1 MRLVEPA
8 AIGNLRA
15 PRVARQRPEQVALAF
30 AALARAKRPVRGPQ
44 AGASGRAGAAR
55 EAPRPWHYAKH
66 VSAYL
71 AHDADTRVS
80 RRHVRHAQRE
90 VLWGE
95 SRIERV
101 RKCGRVPVTQG
112 GHVTIKDNAGV
123 AHYAGL
129 ATCGSIWACP
139 VCSAKIRNHRS
150 LDISTGA
157 ANWDLAG
164 NTVYLLT
171 LTMPHDFGMPL
182 ARLIPVIADGFRGV
196 ISGRPWVR
204 LRDQLGIA
212 GTIRSME
219 VTHGAN
225 GWHPH
230 LHVLVFIE
238 GSPDAAGLAALTL
251 HVRRAWARQITA
263 AGFRVPNSHGVD
275 IQRCYSAAEAGQ
287 YIAKTQ
293 DGRSAGNELARG
305 DLKSGRNAGRT
316 PFEILDDF
324 RWTGDSGDLAL
335 WHEYERATKGHQA
348 ISWSDKLRERL
359 DLAAEELSNEDVA
372 AAEVGGED
380 IAIITNPQ
388 WKRVVAIPGLAG
400 HLLDR
405 AEQGG
410 IDAVNEA
417 LRAHKVGVAR
427 DPNRNA
433 VVTALRQYCDDDG
446 RRPHAPGGSRPTKTS
461 SHERAKAPDAF
472 CCYPRPGLS
481 AASRSVS
488 CCLLVREVPQRNAH
502 FLVELLD
509 AERLHHRANY
519 VR

>member
-1 MRLVEPA
+1 MRLPTPA
-8 AIGNLRA
+8 AIGNLRR
-15 PRVARQRPEQVALAF
+15 PRVAARQSPEQRAKAGSASDRT
-30 AALARAKRPVRGPQ
+30 AAARAEGRSRA
-44 AGASGRAGAAR
+44 AGR
-55 EAPRPWHYAKH
+55 EAPAAPWHYAKH

-71 AHDADTRVS
+71 ATEADTRVS

-90 VLWGE
+90 VLWTE

-101 RKCGRVPVTQG
+101 RKCGRVPVTEG
-112 GHVTIKDNAGV
+112 GNVTVKDNAGV

-139 VCSAKIRNHRS
+139 VCSAKIRNHRA
-150 LDISTGA
+150 LEISEA
-157 ANWDLAG
+157 AASWDRAG

-171 LTMPHDFGMPL
+171 LTMPHDLGMPL
-182 ARLIPVIADGFRGV
+182 AKLIPVIADGFRSV

-204 LRDQLGIA
+204 IRDKLGIA

-230 LHVLVFIE
+230 LHVLVFIN
-238 GSPDAAGLAALTL
+238 GALDAAGLAELTI
-251 HVRRAWARQITA
+251 HARRTWAQQITA
-263 AGFRVPNSHGVD
+263 AGYRLPNAHGVD

-305 DLKSGRNAGRT
+305 DMKRGRNGGRT

-324 RWTGDSGDLAL
+324 RWTGDARDLAL

-348 ISWSDKLRERL
+348 ITWSPKLRERL
-359 DLAAEELSNEDVA
+359 ELAAEELSNEDVA

-380 IAIITNPQ
+380 IAIIANWQ

-400 HLLDR
+400 YLLDQ
-405 AEQGG
+405 AEHGG
-410 IDAVNEA
+410 IDAINET
-417 LRAHKVGVAR
+417 LRAHKIGAAR
-427 DPNRNA
+427 NPSMNA
-433 VVTALRQYCDDDG
+433 VSTALRRYCDW
-446 RRPHAPGGSRPTKTS
+446 R
-461 SHERAKAPDAF
+461 
-472 CCYPRPGLS
+472 
-481 AASRSVS
+481 
-488 CCLLVREVPQRNAH
+488 
-502 FLVELLD
+502 
-509 AERLHHRANY
+509 
-519 VR
+519 